1 MDINSMDINQLKATI
16 DRLNKQSTQVNTVR
30 NQNIGK
36 RKTLEAQC
44 AELFKQYSEKYGVE
58 LTHET
63 LQEEIQRVTA
73 EKEKEVQQLSAVLS
87 AIDSG
92 DYAHANALMGIEYQD
107 EALKEALAN
116 NGVSTDRVMQE
127 QEIMSRDFNKPVSTG
142 AAEQM
147 AQRVVN
153 SGVQGTQQE
162 AQSTVQEAQSATPA
176 SSSILK
182 QMAQRVVNSDAFDI
196 EKEVQSMVQ
205 GAQSATQASSSIL
218 KPKNHANAYTDVA
231 NQLLNNPQTGTDE
244 EEDVRVSAP
253 TIKPVMPNG
262 VSPQPVQT
270 SGSQVKAPHI
280 KPKIGVAAP
289 VDTDDDDDGVVYSN
303 VRHNTK
309 PKIGVPSGEPIIPT
323 APTSTTSTVPTGGSM
338 MDDFVKAPSSGAV
351 GNAFGFSQPE
361 PPKES
366 NVARFE
372 AMFGG
377 SSFKGGNQ

>member
-58 LTHET
+58 LTQET

-153 SGVQGTQQE
+153 SGAQGTTQASQPVQTAQPTQSE
-162 AQSTVQEAQSATPA
+162 AP
-176 SSSILK
+176 
-182 QMAQRVVNSDAFDI
+182 
-196 EKEVQSMVQ
+196 
-205 GAQSATQASSSIL
+205 ASSSIL
-218 KPKNHANAYTDVA
+218 KPKNHASAYADVA
-231 NQLLNNPQTGTDE
+231 NQLLNNPQTGADE
-244 EEDVRVSAP
+244 DEDIRVSPAV
-253 TIKPVMPNG
+253 KPVAPSG
-262 VSPQPVQT
+262 VSVQPTQT
-270 SGSQVKAPHI
+270 SGFQSKAPHI

-289 VDTDDDDDGVVYSN
+289 VDTDDDDDGVVYSSA
-303 VRHNTK
+303 RHSAK

-323 APTSTTSTVPTGGSM
+323 APTSPTPIAPTGGSM

-351 GNAFGFSQPE
+351 GNVFGFSQPE

>member
-58 LTHET
+58 LTQET

-142 AAEQM
+142 AAEKM

-153 SGVQGTQQE
+153 SGVQGTTQASQTSQTTQTIQPTQAE
-162 AQSTVQEAQSATPA
+162 AP
-176 SSSILK
+176 
-182 QMAQRVVNSDAFDI
+182 
-196 EKEVQSMVQ
+196 
-205 GAQSATQASSSIL
+205 ASSSIL
-218 KPKNHANAYTDVA
+218 KPKNHASAYADVA
-231 NQLLNNPQTGTDE
+231 NQLLNNPQTGADE
-244 EEDVRVSAP
+244 DEDVRVSTPAVKP
-253 TIKPVMPNG
+253 TVPNG
-262 VSPQPVQT
+262 VSAQPTQT
-270 SGSQVKAPHI
+270 SGFQAKAPHI

-289 VDTDDDDDGVVYSN
+289 VDTDDDDDGVVYSSA
-303 VRHNTK
+303 RHSAK

-323 APTSTTSTVPTGGSM
+323 APTSPTPIAPTGGSM

>member
-44 AELFKQYSEKYGVE
+44 AALFKQYSEKYGVE
-58 LTHET
+58 LTQET
-63 LQEEIQRVTA
+63 LQGEIQRVTA

-153 SGVQGTQQE
+153 SGVRGTQTQTQTAE
-162 AQSTVQEAQSATPA
+162 SVATSTEEQ
-176 SSSILK
+176 
-182 QMAQRVVNSDAFDI
+182 
-196 EKEVQSMVQ
+196 
-205 GAQSATQASSSIL
+205 TQASSSIL
-218 KPKNHANAYTDVA
+218 KPKNHASAYADVA
-231 NQLLNNPQTGTDE
+231 NQLLNNPQIGADE
-244 EEDVRVSAP
+244 DEDVRVSP
-253 TIKPVMPNG
+253 TVKPVAPSG
-262 VSPQPVQT
+262 VSVQPTQT
-270 SGSQVKAPHI
+270 SGFKSKTPHI

-289 VDTDDDDDGVVYSN
+289 VDTEDDDDGVVYSSA
-303 VRHNTK
+303 RHNAK
-309 PKIGVPSGEPIIPT
+309 PKIGVPSGEPIIPS
-323 APTSTTSTVPTGGSM
+323 APTSPVAPTPTSVPTGGSM

>member
-58 LTHET
+58 LTQET
-63 LQEEIQRVTA
+63 LQGEIQRVTA

-153 SGVQGTQQE
+153 SGVQGTQTQTQTAE
-162 AQSTVQEAQSATPA
+162 SVATSTAEQ
-176 SSSILK
+176 
-182 QMAQRVVNSDAFDI
+182 
-196 EKEVQSMVQ
+196 
-205 GAQSATQASSSIL
+205 TQASSSIL
-218 KPKNHANAYTDVA
+218 KPKNHASAYADVA
-231 NQLLNNPQTGTDE
+231 NQLLNNPQIGADE
-244 EEDVRVSAP
+244 DEDVRVSP
-253 TIKPVMPNG
+253 TVKPVAPSG
-262 VSPQPVQT
+262 VSVQPTQT
-270 SGSQVKAPHI
+270 SGFKSKTPHI

-289 VDTDDDDDGVVYSN
+289 VDTEDDDDGVVYSSA
-303 VRHNTK
+303 RHNAK
-309 PKIGVPSGEPIIPT
+309 PKIGVPSGEPIIPS
-323 APTSTTSTVPTGGSM
+323 APTSPVAPTPTSVPTGGSM
-338 MDDFVKAPSSGAV
+338 MDDFVKAQSSGAV

>member
-58 LTHET
+58 LTQET

-153 SGVQGTQQE
+153 SGAQGTTQASQSVQTAQPTQPTQAE
-162 AQSTVQEAQSATPA
+162 AP
-176 SSSILK
+176 
-182 QMAQRVVNSDAFDI
+182 
-196 EKEVQSMVQ
+196 
-205 GAQSATQASSSIL
+205 ASSSIL
-218 KPKNHANAYTDVA
+218 KPKNHASAYADVA
-231 NQLLNNPQTGTDE
+231 NQLLNNPQTGADE
-244 EEDVRVSAP
+244 DEDIRVSPAV
-253 TIKPVMPNG
+253 KPVAPSG
-262 VSPQPVQT
+262 VSVQPTQT
-270 SGSQVKAPHI
+270 SSFQSKAPHI

-289 VDTDDDDDGVVYSN
+289 VDTDDDDDGVVYSSA
-303 VRHNTK
+303 RHSAK

-323 APTSTTSTVPTGGSM
+323 APTSPTPVAPTGGSM

>member
-58 LTHET
+58 LTQET
-63 LQEEIQRVTA
+63 LQSEIQRVTA

-153 SGVQGTQQE
+153 SGVQGTQTQQAE
-162 AQSTVQEAQSATPA
+162 PVATSTAEQ
-176 SSSILK
+176 
-182 QMAQRVVNSDAFDI
+182 
-196 EKEVQSMVQ
+196 
-205 GAQSATQASSSIL
+205 TQPSSSIL
-218 KPKNHANAYTDVA
+218 KPKNHASAYADVA
-231 NQLLNNPQTGTDE
+231 SQLLNNPQTGADE
-244 EEDVRVSAP
+244 DEDVQVSTAV
-253 TIKPVMPNG
+253 KPVAPSG
-262 VSPQPVQT
+262 VSVQPTQK
-270 SGSQVKAPHI
+270 SGFQVKAPHI

-289 VDTDDDDDGVVYSN
+289 VDTEDDDDGVVYSSA
-303 VRHNTK
+303 RHNAK
-309 PKIGVPSGEPIIPT
+309 PKIGVPSGEPIIPS
-323 APTSTTSTVPTGGSM
+323 APTSPVAPTPTSAPTGGSM
-338 MDDFVKAPSSGAV
+338 MDDFVKAPSSGV
-351 GNAFGFSQPE
+351 IGNAFGFSQPE

>member
-44 AELFKQYSEKYGVE
+44 AALFKQYSEKYGVE
-58 LTHET
+58 LTQET
-63 LQEEIQRVTA
+63 LQGEIQRVTA

-147 AQRVVN
+147 VQRVVN
-153 SGVQGTQQE
+153 SGVQCTQ
-162 AQSTVQEAQSATPA
+162 
-176 SSSILK
+176 
-182 QMAQRVVNSDAFDI
+182 
-196 EKEVQSMVQ
+196 
-205 GAQSATQASSSIL
+205 TQAVEPVATSTAEQTQPSSSIL
-218 KPKNHANAYTDVA
+218 KPKNHASAYADVA
-231 NQLLNNPQTGTDE
+231 NQLLNNPQTGADE
-244 EEDVRVSAP
+244 DEDVRVSPAV
-253 TIKPVMPNG
+253 KPVAPSG
-262 VSPQPVQT
+262 VSVQPTQT
-270 SGSQVKAPHI
+270 SGFKAKAPHI

-289 VDTDDDDDGVVYSN
+289 VDTEDDDDGVVYSSA
-303 VRHNTK
+303 RHNAK
-309 PKIGVPSGEPIIPT
+309 PKIGVPSGEPIIPS
-323 APTSTTSTVPTGGSM
+323 APTSPVAPTPTSVPTGGSM
-338 MDDFVKAPSSGAV
+338 MDDFVKAPSSGVV

>member
-1 MDINSMDINQLKATI
+1 MNINSMDINQLKATI

-44 AELFKQYSEKYGVE
+44 AALFKQYSEKYGVE
-58 LTHET
+58 LTQET
-63 LQEEIQRVTA
+63 LQGEIQRVTA

-153 SGVQGTQQE
+153 SGVQGTQ
-162 AQSTVQEAQSATPA
+162 
-176 SSSILK
+176 
-182 QMAQRVVNSDAFDI
+182 
-196 EKEVQSMVQ
+196 
-205 GAQSATQASSSIL
+205 TQAVEPVATSTAEQTQPSSSIL
-218 KPKNHANAYTDVA
+218 KPKNHASAYADVA
-231 NQLLNNPQTGTDE
+231 SQLLNNPQTGADE
-244 EEDVRVSAP
+244 DEDVRVSP
-253 TIKPVMPNG
+253 TIKPVAPNG
-262 VSPQPVQT
+262 VSAQPTQK
-270 SGSQVKAPHI
+270 SGFQVKAPHI

-289 VDTDDDDDGVVYSN
+289 VDTEDDDDGVVYSSA
-303 VRHNTK
+303 RHSSK
-309 PKIGVPSGEPIIPT
+309 PKIGVPSGEPIIPS
-323 APTSTTSTVPTGGSM
+323 APTSPVAPTPTSVPTGGSM

-377 SSFKGGNQ
+377 SSFKGGNK

>member
-44 AELFKQYSEKYGVE
+44 AALFKQYSEKYGVE
-58 LTHET
+58 LTQET
-63 LQEEIQRVTA
+63 LQGEIQRVTA

-153 SGVQGTQQE
+153 SGVQGTQTQAVE
-162 AQSTVQEAQSATPA
+162 PVATSTVEQ
-176 SSSILK
+176 
-182 QMAQRVVNSDAFDI
+182 
-196 EKEVQSMVQ
+196 
-205 GAQSATQASSSIL
+205 TQPSSSIL
-218 KPKNHANAYTDVA
+218 KPKNHASAYADVA
-231 NQLLNNPQTGTDE
+231 SQLLNNPQTGADE
-244 EEDVRVSAP
+244 DEDVRVSP
-253 TIKPVMPNG
+253 TIKPVSPNG
-262 VSPQPVQT
+262 VSAQPTQK
-270 SGSQVKAPHI
+270 SGFQVKAPHI

-289 VDTDDDDDGVVYSN
+289 VDTEDDDDGVVYSSA
-303 VRHNTK
+303 RHSAK
-309 PKIGVPSGEPIIPT
+309 PKIGVPSGEPIIPS
-323 APTSTTSTVPTGGSM
+323 APTSPVAPTPTSVPTGGSM

-377 SSFKGGNQ
+377 SSFKGGNK

>member
-58 LTHET
+58 LTQET
-63 LQEEIQRVTA
+63 LQGEIQRVTA

-153 SGVQGTQQE
+153 SGEQGIQ
-162 AQSTVQEAQSATPA
+162 
-176 SSSILK
+176 
-182 QMAQRVVNSDAFDI
+182 
-196 EKEVQSMVQ
+196 
-205 GAQSATQASSSIL
+205 TQAAEPVATSTAEQTQTSSSIL
-218 KPKNHANAYTDVA
+218 KPKNHASAYADVA
-231 NQLLNNPQTGTDE
+231 NQLLNNPQTGADE
-244 EEDVRVSAP
+244 DEDVRVSP
-253 TIKPVMPNG
+253 TIKPVAPSG
-262 VSPQPVQT
+262 VSVQSTQT
-270 SGSQVKAPHI
+270 SGFKAKAPHI

-289 VDTDDDDDGVVYSN
+289 VDTEDDDDGVVYSSA
-303 VRHNTK
+303 RHNAK
-309 PKIGVPSGEPIIPT
+309 PKIGVPSGEPIIPS
-323 APTSTTSTVPTGGSM
+323 APTSPVAPTPTSVPTGGSM

>member
-58 LTHET
+58 LTQET
-63 LQEEIQRVTA
+63 LQGEIQRVTA

-147 AQRVVN
+147 AQRVVT
-153 SGVQGTQQE
+153 SGVQGIQ
-162 AQSTVQEAQSATPA
+162 
-176 SSSILK
+176 
-182 QMAQRVVNSDAFDI
+182 
-196 EKEVQSMVQ
+196 
-205 GAQSATQASSSIL
+205 TQAAEPVATSTAEQTQTSSSIL
-218 KPKNHANAYTDVA
+218 KPKNHASAYADVA
-231 NQLLNNPQTGTDE
+231 NQLLNNPQTGADE
-244 EEDVRVSAP
+244 DEDVRVSPAV
-253 TIKPVMPNG
+253 KPVAPSG
-262 VSPQPVQT
+262 VSVQSTQT
-270 SGSQVKAPHI
+270 SGFKSKAPHI

-289 VDTDDDDDGVVYSN
+289 VDTEDDDDGVVYSSA
-303 VRHNTK
+303 RHNTK
-309 PKIGVPSGEPIIPT
+309 PKIGVPSGEPIIPS
-323 APTSTTSTVPTGGSM
+323 APTSPAALTPTSVPTGGSM
-338 MDDFVKAPSSGAV
+338 MDDFVKAPSSGVV

>member
-58 LTHET
+58 LTQET
-63 LQEEIQRVTA
+63 LQGEIQRVTA

-153 SGVQGTQQE
+153 SGVQGTQTQTQTAE
-162 AQSTVQEAQSATPA
+162 PVATSTVEQ
-176 SSSILK
+176 
-182 QMAQRVVNSDAFDI
+182 
-196 EKEVQSMVQ
+196 
-205 GAQSATQASSSIL
+205 TQTSSSIL
-218 KPKNHANAYTDVA
+218 KPKNHASAYADVA
-231 NQLLNNPQTGTDE
+231 NQLLNNPQTSADE
-244 EEDVRVSAP
+244 DEDVRVSP
-253 TIKPVMPNG
+253 TIKPVAPSG
-262 VSPQPVQT
+262 VSVQPTQT
-270 SGSQVKAPHI
+270 SGFKSKAPHI

-289 VDTDDDDDGVVYSN
+289 VDTEDDDDGVVYSSA
-303 VRHNTK
+303 RHSAK
-309 PKIGVPSGEPIIPT
+309 PKIGVPSGEPIIPS
-323 APTSTTSTVPTGGSM
+323 APTSPVAHTPTSVPTGGSM
-338 MDDFVKAPSSGAV
+338 MDDFVKAPSSGVV

>member
-58 LTHET
+58 LTQET
-63 LQEEIQRVTA
+63 LHEEIQRVTA

-153 SGVQGTQQE
+153 SGAQGTTQASHPVQTAQPTQSE
-162 AQSTVQEAQSATPA
+162 AP
-176 SSSILK
+176 
-182 QMAQRVVNSDAFDI
+182 
-196 EKEVQSMVQ
+196 
-205 GAQSATQASSSIL
+205 ASSSIL
-218 KPKNHANAYTDVA
+218 KPKNHASAYADVA
-231 NQLLNNPQTGTDE
+231 NQLLNNPQTGADE
-244 EEDVRVSAP
+244 DEDIQVSTSAVKPTIPNVVSAQP
-253 TIKPVMPNG
+253 T
-262 VSPQPVQT
+262 QT
-270 SGSQVKAPHI
+270 SGFQSKAPHI

-289 VDTDDDDDGVVYSN
+289 VDTDDDDDGVVYSSA
-303 VRHNTK
+303 RHSAK

-323 APTSTTSTVPTGGSM
+323 APTSPTPVAPTGGSM

>member
-58 LTHET
+58 LTQET
-63 LQEEIQRVTA
+63 LQGEIQRVTA

-142 AAEQM
+142 ADEQM

-153 SGVQGTQQE
+153 SGVQGTQTQTQTAE
-162 AQSTVQEAQSATPA
+162 PIATSTAEQ
-176 SSSILK
+176 
-182 QMAQRVVNSDAFDI
+182 
-196 EKEVQSMVQ
+196 
-205 GAQSATQASSSIL
+205 TQASSSIL
-218 KPKNHANAYTDVA
+218 KPKNHASAYADVA
-231 NQLLNNPQTGTDE
+231 NQLLNNPQTGADE
-244 EEDVRVSAP
+244 DEDVRVSPAV
-253 TIKPVMPNG
+253 KPVAPSG
-262 VSPQPVQT
+262 VSAQPTQT
-270 SGSQVKAPHI
+270 SGFKAKAPHI

-289 VDTDDDDDGVVYSN
+289 VDTEDDDDRVVYSSA
-303 VRHNTK
+303 RHNAK
-309 PKIGVPSGEPIIPT
+309 PKIGVPSGEPIIPSAPISPV
-323 APTSTTSTVPTGGSM
+323 APTQTSVPTGGSM
-338 MDDFVKAPSSGAV
+338 MDDFVKAPSSGVV

>member
-58 LTHET
+58 LTQET
-63 LQEEIQRVTA
+63 LQGEIQRVTA

-127 QEIMSRDFNKPVSTG
+127 QEIMSRDFNKPVSTW

-153 SGVQGTQQE
+153 SGVQGTQTQTQTAE
-162 AQSTVQEAQSATPA
+162 SVATSTAEQ
-176 SSSILK
+176 
-182 QMAQRVVNSDAFDI
+182 
-196 EKEVQSMVQ
+196 
-205 GAQSATQASSSIL
+205 TQASSSIL
-218 KPKNHANAYTDVA
+218 KPKNHASAYADVA
-231 NQLLNNPQTGTDE
+231 NQLLNNPQTGADE
-244 EEDVRVSAP
+244 DEDVRVSP
-253 TIKPVMPNG
+253 TVKPVAPSG
-262 VSPQPVQT
+262 VSAQPTQT
-270 SGSQVKAPHI
+270 SGFKAKAPHI

-289 VDTDDDDDGVVYSN
+289 VDTEDDDDGVVYSSA
-303 VRHNTK
+303 RHSAK
-309 PKIGVPSGEPIIPT
+309 PKIGVPSGEPIIPS
-323 APTSTTSTVPTGGSM
+323 APTSPVAPTPTPVPTGGSM
-338 MDDFVKAPSSGAV
+338 MDDFVKAPSSGSV

>member
-44 AELFKQYSEKYGVE
+44 VELFKQYSEKYGVE
-58 LTHET
+58 LTQET
-63 LQEEIQRVTA
+63 LQGEIQRVTA

-127 QEIMSRDFNKPVSTG
+127 QEIMSRDFNKPVSTV

-153 SGVQGTQQE
+153 SGVQGTQTQTQTAE
-162 AQSTVQEAQSATPA
+162 PVATSTAEQ
-176 SSSILK
+176 
-182 QMAQRVVNSDAFDI
+182 
-196 EKEVQSMVQ
+196 
-205 GAQSATQASSSIL
+205 TQASSSIL
-218 KPKNHANAYTDVA
+218 KPKNHASAYADVA
-231 NQLLNNPQTGTDE
+231 NQLLNNPQTGADE
-244 EEDVRVSAP
+244 DEDVRVSP
-253 TIKPVMPNG
+253 TVKPVAPSE
-262 VSPQPVQT
+262 VSAQPTQT
-270 SGSQVKAPHI
+270 SGFKAKAPHI

-289 VDTDDDDDGVVYSN
+289 VDTEDDDDGVVYSSA
-303 VRHNTK
+303 RHNAK
-309 PKIGVPSGEPIIPT
+309 PKIGVPSGEPIIPS
-323 APTSTTSTVPTGGSM
+323 APTSPVAPTPTSVPTGGSM

>member
-58 LTHET
+58 LTQET

-153 SGVQGTQQE
+153 SGVQGTTQASQTSQTTQTIQPTQAE
-162 AQSTVQEAQSATPA
+162 AP
-176 SSSILK
+176 
-182 QMAQRVVNSDAFDI
+182 
-196 EKEVQSMVQ
+196 
-205 GAQSATQASSSIL
+205 ASSSIL
-218 KPKNHANAYTDVA
+218 KPKNHASAYADVA
-231 NQLLNNPQTGTDE
+231 NQLLNNPQTGADE
-244 EEDVRVSAP
+244 DEDVRVSTPAVKP
-253 TIKPVMPNG
+253 TVPNV
-262 VSPQPVQT
+262 VSAQPTQT
-270 SGSQVKAPHI
+270 SGFQAKAPHI

-289 VDTDDDDDGVVYSN
+289 VDTDDDDDGVVYSSA
-303 VRHNTK
+303 RHSAK

-323 APTSTTSTVPTGGSM
+323 SPTPIAPTGGSM

>member
-58 LTHET
+58 LTQET

-153 SGVQGTQQE
+153 SGAQGTTQASQSVQTAQPTQPTQSE
-162 AQSTVQEAQSATPA
+162 AP
-176 SSSILK
+176 
-182 QMAQRVVNSDAFDI
+182 
-196 EKEVQSMVQ
+196 
-205 GAQSATQASSSIL
+205 ASSSIL
-218 KPKNHANAYTDVA
+218 KPKNHASAYADVA
-231 NQLLNNPQTGTDE
+231 NQLLNNPQTGAD
-244 EEDVRVSAP
+244 DDDIRVSPAV
-253 TIKPVMPNG
+253 KPVVPSG
-262 VSPQPVQT
+262 VSVQPTQT
-270 SGSQVKAPHI
+270 SDFQSKAPHI

-289 VDTDDDDDGVVYSN
+289 VDTDDDDDGVVYSSA
-303 VRHNTK
+303 RHSAK

-323 APTSTTSTVPTGGSM
+323 APTSPTPVAPTGGSM
-338 MDDFVKAPSSGAV
+338 MDDFVKAPSSGVV

>member
-58 LTHET
+58 LTQET
-63 LQEEIQRVTA
+63 LQGEIQRVTA

-153 SGVQGTQQE
+153 SGVLGTQTQTAE
-162 AQSTVQEAQSATPA
+162 PVETSTAEQ
-176 SSSILK
+176 
-182 QMAQRVVNSDAFDI
+182 
-196 EKEVQSMVQ
+196 
-205 GAQSATQASSSIL
+205 TQASSSIL
-218 KPKNHANAYTDVA
+218 KPKNHASAYADVA
-231 NQLLNNPQTGTDE
+231 NQLLNNPQTGADE
-244 EEDVRVSAP
+244 DEDVRVSP
-253 TIKPVMPNG
+253 TVKPVAPSV
-262 VSPQPVQT
+262 VSVQPTQT
-270 SGSQVKAPHI
+270 SGFKAKAPHI

-289 VDTDDDDDGVVYSN
+289 VDTEDDDDGVVYSSA
-303 VRHNTK
+303 RHNAK
-309 PKIGVPSGEPIIPT
+309 PKIGVPSGEPIIPS
-323 APTSTTSTVPTGGSM
+323 APTSPVAPTPTSVPTGGSM
-338 MDDFVKAPSSGAV
+338 MDDFVKAPSSGVV

>member
-44 AELFKQYSEKYGVE
+44 AALFKQYSEKYGVE
-58 LTHET
+58 LTQET
-63 LQEEIQRVTA
+63 LQGEIQRVTA

-92 DYAHANALMGIEYQD
+92 DYAHANALIGIEYQD

-153 SGVQGTQQE
+153 SGVQGTQ
-162 AQSTVQEAQSATPA
+162 
-176 SSSILK
+176 
-182 QMAQRVVNSDAFDI
+182 
-196 EKEVQSMVQ
+196 
-205 GAQSATQASSSIL
+205 TQAVEPVATSTAAQTQPSSSIL
-218 KPKNHANAYTDVA
+218 KPKNHASAYADVA
-231 NQLLNNPQTGTDE
+231 NQLLNNPQTGADE
-244 EEDVRVSAP
+244 DEDVRVSP
-253 TIKPVMPNG
+253 TIKPVAPNE
-262 VSPQPVQT
+262 VSAQPTQK
-270 SGSQVKAPHI
+270 SGFQVKAPHI

-289 VDTDDDDDGVVYSN
+289 VDTEDDDDGVVYSSA
-303 VRHNTK
+303 RHSSK
-309 PKIGVPSGEPIIPT
+309 PKIGVPSGEPIIPS
-323 APTSTTSTVPTGGSM
+323 APTSPVAPTPTSVPTGGSM

>member
-58 LTHET
+58 LTQET
-63 LQEEIQRVTA
+63 LQGEIQRVTA

-153 SGVQGTQQE
+153 SCVRGTQTQTQTAE
-162 AQSTVQEAQSATPA
+162 SVATSTEEQ
-176 SSSILK
+176 
-182 QMAQRVVNSDAFDI
+182 
-196 EKEVQSMVQ
+196 
-205 GAQSATQASSSIL
+205 TQTSSSIL
-218 KPKNHANAYTDVA
+218 KPKNHASAYADVA
-231 NQLLNNPQTGTDE
+231 NQLLNNPQTGADE
-244 EEDVRVSAP
+244 DEDVRVSP
-253 TIKPVMPNG
+253 TIKPAAPSG
-262 VSPQPVQT
+262 VSVQPTQT
-270 SGSQVKAPHI
+270 SGFKSKAPHI

-289 VDTDDDDDGVVYSN
+289 VDTEDDDDGVVYSSA
-303 VRHNTK
+303 RHSAK
-309 PKIGVPSGEPIIPT
+309 PKICVPSGEPIIPS
-323 APTSTTSTVPTGGSM
+323 APTSPVAPTPTSVPTGGSM
-338 MDDFVKAPSSGAV
+338 MDDFVKAPSSGVV

>member
-58 LTHET
+58 LTQET

-153 SGVQGTQQE
+153 SGAQGTT
-162 AQSTVQEAQSATPA
+162 QSSQTVQTAQPTQTEAP
-176 SSSILK
+176 
-182 QMAQRVVNSDAFDI
+182 
-196 EKEVQSMVQ
+196 
-205 GAQSATQASSSIL
+205 ASSSIL
-218 KPKNHANAYTDVA
+218 KPKNHASAYADVA
-231 NQLLNNPQTGTDE
+231 NQLLNNPQTGADE
-244 EEDVRVSAP
+244 DEDIQVSTSAVKPAIPSGVSA
-253 TIKPVMPNG
+253 
-262 VSPQPVQT
+262 QPAQT
-270 SGSQVKAPHI
+270 SGFQAKAPHI

-289 VDTDDDDDGVVYSN
+289 VDTDDDDDGVVYSSA
-303 VRHNTK
+303 RHSTK

-323 APTSTTSTVPTGGSM
+323 APTSPTPIAPTGGSM

>member
-58 LTHET
+58 LTQET
-63 LQEEIQRVTA
+63 LQGEIQRVTA

-153 SGVQGTQQE
+153 SGVQGTQTQTQTAE
-162 AQSTVQEAQSATPA
+162 Q
-176 SSSILK
+176 
-182 QMAQRVVNSDAFDI
+182 
-196 EKEVQSMVQ
+196 
-205 GAQSATQASSSIL
+205 TQASSSIL
-218 KPKNHANAYTDVA
+218 KPKNHASAYADVA
-231 NQLLNNPQTGTDE
+231 NQLLNNSQIGADE
-244 EEDVRVSAP
+244 DEDVRVSP
-253 TIKPVMPNG
+253 TVKPVAPSG
-262 VSPQPVQT
+262 VSVQPTQT
-270 SGSQVKAPHI
+270 SGFKSKTPHI

-289 VDTDDDDDGVVYSN
+289 VDTEDDDDGVVYSSA
-303 VRHNTK
+303 RHNAK
-309 PKIGVPSGEPIIPT
+309 PKIGVPSGEPIIPS
-323 APTSTTSTVPTGGSM
+323 APTSPVAPTPTSVPTCGSM
-338 MDDFVKAPSSGAV
+338 MDDFVKAQSSGAV

>member
-58 LTHET
+58 LTQET

-92 DYAHANALMGIEYQD
+92 DYAHANALMDIEYQD

-153 SGVQGTQQE
+153 SGAQGTI
-162 AQSTVQEAQSATPA
+162 QSAQTV
-176 SSSILK
+176 
-182 QMAQRVVNSDAFDI
+182 QMAQP
-196 EKEVQSMVQ
+196 
-205 GAQSATQASSSIL
+205 TQPTQTEAPASSSIL
-218 KPKNHANAYTDVA
+218 KPKNHASAYADVA
-231 NQLLNNPQTGTDE
+231 NQLLNNPQTGADE
-244 EEDVRVSAP
+244 DEDVRISTSAVKPAVPSGVSAQP
-253 TIKPVMPNG
+253 T
-262 VSPQPVQT
+262 QA
-270 SGSQVKAPHI
+270 SGFQAKAPHI

-303 VRHNTK
+303 ARHSAK

-323 APTSTTSTVPTGGSM
+323 APTSPTPVAPTGGSM

-377 SSFKGGNQ
+377 SSFKGGNQQ